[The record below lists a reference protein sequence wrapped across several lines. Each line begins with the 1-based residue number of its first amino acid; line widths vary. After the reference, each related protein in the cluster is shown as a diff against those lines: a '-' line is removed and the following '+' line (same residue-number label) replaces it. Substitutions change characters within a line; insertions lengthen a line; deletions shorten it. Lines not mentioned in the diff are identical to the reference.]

1 MIKFRMMVGVGMLA
15 LASAAAAG
23 AQRNDFAACDGYGTP
38 NGEGDGMTREATNLF
53 GLIRTL
59 GSGGNTRRT
68 TPELGPEGVAAC
80 DRALA
85 DPRLAAKH
93 WLRKASLLRARAIQN
108 LADAKPDLALA
119 DLDLATGATR
129 LPDDPFVKRSM
140 VLGIAMVRGYA
151 VAQKGDSVAGHKLV
165 LDVQRQ
171 RPFDRALSLAIAA
184 MVSDDQ
190 ANDIGLGALHSLAR
204 LDPRMID
211 LIFQSAFERGDFQ
224 RAIEIYPHIRPMTR
238 VGDIGLSRVES
249 TVQDFKKELE
259 EIRFRIA
266 RAGQL
271 AYANAA
277 LGNGAGAKA
286 ALDDGRATLAAAIPA
301 ALPPLA
307 AGEKEGSRKQL
318 DRQLNGYLVKAGVA
332 GVEQFATW
340 STLVDFR
347 LQAPTI
353 AGAEL
358 KTRFEQAR
366 VPRDGGLGVTL
377 DLIKLVIAKNP
388 SDLVLA
394 KSLADFQAARAVP
407 AMIDTDDAILLFN
420 ALPHT
425 EIAERVPGFRK
436 SNAVLGAL
444 WGGVN
449 GFKTKPDKTDPARAT
464 ISFASPKSS
473 SSVVQE
479 MALLRAADYTRERG
493 HSAFVIDD
501 RSDYERT
508 ISATA
513 YGTVL
518 RTDPDGYSSSL
529 TIEMVD
535 LDRLPDRYR
544 TAPWR
549 AIPAA
554 DVIAE
559 LGPVY
564 ITDTPDGARP

>member
-1 MIKFRMMVGVGMLA
+1 MKFRMILGAGMLA
-15 LASAAAAG
+15 LASAAAA
-23 AQRNDFAACDGYGTP
+23 QQSDFAACDGYGTP
-38 NGEGDGMTREATNLF
+38 NGEGDGMTREATHLF
-53 GLIRTL
+53 GLVRNL

-68 TPELGPEGVAAC
+68 TPELGANGVAAC

-85 DPRLAAKH
+85 DRRLADKH

-108 LADAKPDLALA
+108 LASAKPDLALA
-119 DLDLATGATR
+119 DLDLATAATR

-140 VLGIAMVRGYA
+140 ILGIAMVRGYA
-151 VAQKGDSVAGHKLV
+151 VTQKGDVAAGHRMV

-171 RPFDRALSLAIAA
+171 RPFDRALGLAIAA
-184 MVSDDQ
+184 MVADDQ

-204 LDPRMID
+204 LDPRMVD
-211 LIFQSAFERGDFQ
+211 LIFQSAFERGEFQ
-224 RAIEIYPHIRPMTR
+224 RAIEIFPHIRPMTR
-238 VGDIGLSRVES
+238 VGDIGLSRSES
-249 TVQDFKKELE
+249 MVQDFKKDLE
-259 EIRFRIA
+259 EIRFNIN

-277 LGNGAGAKA
+277 LGNAAAAKV
-286 ALDDGRATLAAAIPA
+286 ALDNGRTALAAAIPA

-307 AGEKEGSRKQL
+307 AGEKEGSRKQI
-318 DRQLNGYLVKAGVA
+318 DRQVNGFMVKAGVA
-332 GVEQFATW
+332 GAEQLATW

-347 LQAPTI
+347 LQAPTLS
-353 AGAEL
+353 AADL
-358 KTRFEQAR
+358 KSRFEVAR
-366 VPRDGGLGVTL
+366 VPRDGGLGITL
-377 DLIKLVIAKNP
+377 DLTKLVIAKNP
-388 SDLVLA
+388 SDFVLT
-394 KSLADFQAARAVP
+394 KSLADFQAARAAP
-407 AMIDTDDAILLFN
+407 AKITPDDAKLLFN

-425 EIAERVPGFRK
+425 EIAERVAGFHK
-436 SNAVLGAL
+436 TNAALGAL
-444 WGGVN
+444 WGGVS
-449 GFKTKPDKTDPARAT
+449 GFKTKPDQANPARAS

-473 SSVVQE
+473 GSVVQE
-479 MALLRAADYTRERG
+479 MALLRAADFTREHG

-508 ISATA
+508 VTTTS

-518 RTDPDGYSSSL
+518 RSDPNGYSSTL

-544 TAPWR
+544 SAPWR

-564 ITDTPDGARP
+564 ISDAPASARP